1 MKHKIDGLSVAK
13 SRNAEKEYDKNG
25 KEKDPNILYWFKTPQ
40 GKYMPVMK
48 DKAKTTTRPN

>member
-48 DKAKTTTRPN
+48 DKAKAPTRPN